1 MKVNCDFTNLYEF
14 IFFDNLYNSKNEG
27 NVLNRNAEVFSYQL
41 KKERRRRI
49 GSLILFFVLLYI
61 FINLV
66 ITYLIHPVCQNSSSM
81 IPDVPEKSVV
91 MVSPLI
97 SGYERGDVVLLKSR
111 NQKNANFFMK
121 QADRFVRFFTAQQI
135 SIFEKSELPASKAH
149 LRRIVGMPGD
159 TIYMRDYVLYIK
171 PAGEKHFLTEF
182 EIVKEPYNVTFF
194 VPPADWDM
202 EIGVKGSFEEISLG
216 YDEYFVLADNRKA
229 SDDSRLWGKIKSS
242 DINAKALMCYFPF
255 KSFRF
260 Y

>member
-1 MKVNCDFTNLYEF
+1 MISNFLITYKH
-14 IFFDNLYNSKNEG
+14 KNEG

-41 KKERRRRI
+41 KKEKRRRNW
-49 GSLILFFVLLYI
+49 SLVLFFVLLYI
-61 FINLV
+61 FINIV
-66 ITYLIHPVCQNSSSM
+66 ISYLIYPVYQNSSSM
-81 IPDVPEKSVV
+81 IPDVPEKSVI
-91 MVSPLI
+91 MVSPVV
-97 SGYERGDVVLLKSR
+97 SAYERGDVVLLKSR
-111 NQKNANFFMK
+111 NQRNDGFFAR
-121 QADRFVRFFTAQQI
+121 QADCFVRFFTAQQV
-135 SIFEKSELPASKAH
+135 SIFEKNDLPSSKSH

-182 EIVKEPYNVTFF
+182 EIVKNPYDVTFF

-202 EIGVKGSFEEISLG
+202 EIGVKGSFEEITLG

-229 SDDSRLWGKIKSS
+229 SDDSRLWGKVRSD

-260 Y
+260 F